1 MFKDAL
7 FASFFGWLVMGSSVE
22 GGASAPAVRRRYTVV
37 GKRGVVVRAGV
48 ELDSPVVARLPRGT
62 VVEGDASSSVPAR
75 PGGARLRVA
84 GGWCAARLVAPGPLV
99 GGCAP
104 LAASLGLPPRPEGYA
119 CDLEAAPPPHER
131 LEVATVA
138 LG

>member
-1 MFKDAL
+1 MARAD
-7 FASFFGWLVMGSSVE
+7 E
-22 GGASAPAVRRRYTVV
+22 
-37 GKRGVVVRAGV
+37 RG
-48 ELDSPVVARLPRGT
+48 L
-62 VVEGDASSSVPAR
+62 
-75 PGGARLRVA
+75 
-84 GGWCAARLVAPGPLV
+84 